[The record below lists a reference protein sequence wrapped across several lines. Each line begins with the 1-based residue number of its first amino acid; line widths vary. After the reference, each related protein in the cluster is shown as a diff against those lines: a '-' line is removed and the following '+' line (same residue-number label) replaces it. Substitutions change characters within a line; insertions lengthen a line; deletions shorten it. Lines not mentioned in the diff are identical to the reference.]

1 MADNKNEVVGQVSL
15 EVLLEDTG
23 LQKDLGN
30 LTNTISKEFA
40 KINDILSQNKK
51 AARVINNALRLQIQ
65 QEKTRTEEA
74 KKATALIKSEAQDR
88 RQALALEKKEEQSS
102 KNKENQ
108 KKRER
113 KEEER
118 IFALQKK
125 ITLNAVSSNITLLR
139 SKSALT
145 AMINGYKAINN
156 NIKNAKQNL
165 EKLSKVNIADNLK
178 NAVSSIKNAF
188 SNLSFGE
195 GTGNIE
201 TIFKGLGESF
211 GNVFSNLGGSISA
224 ISTALGPIVGTIGSI
239 LGLTVSI
246 SGTVLKI
253 AGSIAGTILKTL
265 KKVFNFI
272 KKGITTVI
280 NITKK
285 AINGVAGLIRKV
297 ASSITG
303 MFSNKNTGVN
313 EFGDG
318 LKNITKN
325 LLGFFS
331 VYKMASF
338 GKETAELGSSLSEV
352 QNVVETIFPHMTE
365 EIEKFAEA
373 SLKNFGLSK
382 NSYKDYIST
391 MGAMFASA
399 GFGEEQRYEMSKQL
413 TELAADVASFRNMEN
428 NFTQEKMTAVITGQT
443 RAMRQLGVDISIATM
458 KQYAFQKGSK
468 KAYDQ
473 MSQQEKI
480 VWRFKKTLED
490 LKYAQG
496 DFSRTSRGW
505 ANSVKQM
512 KEAWANFKATLG
524 QGFINA
530 LLPMLNYI
538 NQYVLPALQSIA
550 DKFRII
556 TAAIFGDA
564 SKLSSG
570 VSSGLNTLLENKAD
584 ELEES
589 ADTASKALEKAVLGF
604 DELNILGKNNSEE
617 EESPFSTE
625 SEIFGQQDIDTSKYD
640 EVRKKI
646 EEWINKIKDFFNAFK
661 VGFKGMFDDNALGRL
676 KKSFADLFKYIDD
689 NDIGNHIMAKLGQ
702 VSGSATSF
710 FVNLGAAFNEQ
721 LLKYIKDGGDNL
733 IKAWDKVFDNFS
745 LGFKNLEKLTKNA
758 KFQKILY
765 NIIKILE
772 TVGRTVATVISTIF
786 KGLTELLK
794 QEKVLDLFSRAFEGL
809 AEIVSKVGGY
819 ITAFF
824 ENLFKYL
831 NSEAGQT
838 ALKPLIDAFTYLGDK
853 VNILWEQV
861 IKPFFDRL
869 SSEEGIQGIVNLA
882 VAGLSNIITFIG
894 DVFQGIT
901 DVLSG
906 TREVDGELSFGQELV
921 YAIYDAFGFV
931 KQIVGDIIGAKDEN
945 GDGVYSFKEIIKGIP
960 NFINEIIEHF
970 KTTLSTIG
978 ELIGAKD
985 ENGDGIYGFREII
998 NGIPSFIDKIKE
1010 HFDGVISK
1018 IGEAIGAKDE
1028 NGDGVYSFKEI
1039 LASLPD
1045 IVDNISDRV
1054 SSLIDF
1060 LKKAADVCQTIAGTL
1075 GGVWDTA
1082 GLLKD
1087 DLTGNEKG
1095 AQVNKE
1101 QFIEDALNV
1110 YGGVTGTDVSEAKES
1125 AVKASRDKY
1134 NAKIDEQISSPS
1146 KRKGIDV
1153 LGKGVANIIGA
1164 MTGKEVKSWEQYL
1177 GEKKLPAYASGGY
1190 VKANQ
1195 PQLAVVGDNKSQ
1207 GEYIAPENDLKQA
1220 IASAVAQG
1228 LGNMQISQ
1236 GNNKQPIMI
1245 NLNVDGQT
1253 FYTKMVEMGL
1263 NTANSTG
1270 NRQFY

>member
-23 LQKDLGN
+23 LQKNLGD
-30 LTNTISKEFA
+30 LTNKLAKEFA
-40 KINDILSQNKK
+40 KINNILSENKK
-51 AARVINNALRLQIQ
+51 SARIINNALRLQIQ

-74 KKATALIKSEAQDR
+74 KKAAALIKSEAQDR

-108 KKRER
+108 KKREK
-113 KEEER
+113 KEQEK
-118 IFALQKK
+118 ILALQKK
-125 ITLNAVSSNITLLR
+125 ITLSAASSNITLLR

-145 AMINGYKAINN
+145 AMINGYKAVSN

-165 EKLSKVNIADNLK
+165 DKLSKVNVADNLK
-178 NAVSSIKNAF
+178 NAAANIKSVF
-188 SNLSFGE
+188 SNLIANND
-195 GTGNIE
+195 TTNAQD
-201 TIFKGLGESF
+201 IFKGIGEAF
-211 GNVFSNLGGSISA
+211 GNVFSNLGGSISV
-224 ISTALGPIVGTIGSI
+224 ISKALGPIVGTVGSI
-239 LGLTVSI
+239 LGLTISI
-246 SGTVLKI
+246 SGVVIKI
-253 AGSIAGTILKTL
+253 AGSIAGTILKVL

-285 AINGVAGLIRKV
+285 AINGVIGLIRKV
-297 ASSITG
+297 ASAVVG

-318 LKNITKN
+318 LKGITKN

-331 VYKMASF
+331 VYKMVDF
-338 GKETAELGSSLSEV
+338 GKESTKLGSSLSEV
-352 QNVVETIFPHMTE
+352 QNVVETIFPHMTD
-365 EIEKFAEA
+365 EIEKFADA
-373 SLKNFGLSK
+373 SLKSFGLSK
-382 NSYKDYIST
+382 NSYKDYLST

-399 GFGEEQRYEMSKQL
+399 GFGEEQRFEMSKQL

-428 NFTQEKMTAVITGQT
+428 SFTQEKMTAVITGQT

-480 VWRFKKTLED
+480 VWRFRKTLDD

-512 KEAWANFKATLG
+512 KEAWENFKATLG

-550 DKFRII
+550 DKFRMI

-570 VSSGLNTLLENKAD
+570 VSSGINTLLENKAD

-604 DELNILGKNNSEE
+604 DELNILGKNDSSDE
-617 EESPFSTE
+617 EESPISTE
-625 SEIFGQQDIDTSKYD
+625 SDILGQQEIDTSKYD

-646 EEWINKIKDFFNAFK
+646 EEWVNKIKDFFNAFK
-661 VGFKGMFDDNALGRL
+661 VGFKGMFDDKAFGRL
-676 KKSFADLFKYIDD
+676 KKSFGDLLKYIDD

-702 VSGSATSF
+702 VSGSASSF

-721 LLKYIKDGGDNL
+721 LLKYIKDNAGELRKG
-733 IKAWDKVFDNFS
+733 WDKIFDNFS
-745 LGFKNLEKLTKNA
+745 LGFKNLEALTKNA
-758 KFQKILY
+758 TFQNILY

-772 TVGRTVATVISTIF
+772 TVGRTVGTVFSTIF
-786 KGLTELLK
+786 EGLTELLN
-794 QEKVLDLFSRAFEGL
+794 QEQVLDLLNSAFEGL
-809 AEIVSKVGGY
+809 AKITSELSGY
-819 ITAFF
+819 ITDFF
-824 ENLFKYL
+824 ENLFEYL
-831 NSEAGQT
+831 NSEEGQE
-838 ALKPLIDAFTYLGDK
+838 ALKPLIEAFEYLGEK
-853 VNILWEQV
+853 INNLWEQV
-861 IKPFFDRL
+861 AKPFFEKM
-869 SSEEGIQGIVNLA
+869 SSKEGVKGVVDVA
-882 VAGLSNIITFIG
+882 VDGLSNIITFIG
-894 DVFQGIT
+894 DVIQGVT

-906 TREVDGELSFGQELV
+906 TREVDDNVTLGQELV
-921 YAIYDAFGFV
+921 YALYDAFGFV
-931 KQIVGDIIGAKDEN
+931 KQIVGDIVGAKDEN
-945 GDGVYSFKEIIKGIP
+945 GDGVYSIKEILKAIP
-960 NFINEIIEHF
+960 GFINDIIEHF
-970 KTTLSTIG
+970 KNTLNTIG
-978 ELIGAKD
+978 ELIGAED
-985 ENGDGIYGFREII
+985 ENDDGILGFREII
-998 NGIPSFIDKIKE
+998 KGIPGFIDKIKE
-1010 HFDGVISK
+1010 KFGEVINKIGEMLGAKDSDNSGMIGFKEIIEQLPDTIENVKKKFDGVLKVLDAINSIVQIISGPLEIIAGLTEAGTGK
-1018 IGEAIGAKDE
+1018 ISNFFTGEDFGTMEEGMGIASGGWEK
-1028 NGDGVYSFKEI
+1028 FKEG
-1039 LASLPD
+1039 LSGL
-1045 IVDNISDRV
+1045 
-1054 SSLIDF
+1054 F
-1060 LKKAADVCQTIAGTL
+1060 
-1075 GGVWDTA
+1075 GG
-1082 GLLKD
+1082 KSE
-1087 DLTGNEKG
+1087 EKG
-1095 AQVNKE
+1095 AEATETVDPKKYRIYSEKE
-1101 QFIEDALNV
+1101 
-1110 YGGVTGTDVSEAKES
+1110 GTT
-1125 AVKASRDKY
+1125 
-1134 NAKIDEQISSPS
+1134 KIP
-1146 KRKGIDV
+1146 K
-1153 LGKGVANIIGA
+1153 
-1164 MTGKEVKSWEQYL
+1164 
-1177 GEKKLPAYASGGY
+1177 YASGGY

-1207 GEYIAPENDLKQA
+1207 GEYIAPEENLKNA

-1228 LGNMQISQ
+1228 LGNMQSSQ
-1236 GNNKQPIMI
+1236 GKNNQPIMI
-1245 NLNVDGQT
+1245 NFNVDGQT

>member
-30 LTNTISKEFA
+30 LTGIISKELA

-74 KKATALIKSEAQDR
+74 KKATAEEKSRMQDK
-88 RQALALEKKEEQSS
+88 RQALALEKKEEQAS
-102 KNKENQ
+102 KNKEHQ

-113 KEEER
+113 KEEEK
-118 IFALQKK
+118 ILGLQKK
-125 ITLNAVSSNITLLR
+125 ITLNAASSNITLLR

-145 AMINGYKAINN
+145 TMINGYKAINN
-156 NIKNAKQNL
+156 NVKNVKQSL
-165 EKLSKVNIADNLK
+165 EKLSKSDMYVNLK
-178 NAVSSIKNAF
+178 NTFSKIKDSL
-188 SNLSFGE
+188 SNLIPSSFTE
-195 GTGNIE
+195 NIE
-201 TIFKGLGESF
+201 TVFKGF
-211 GNVFSNLGGSISA
+211 GDSLSGVFSTIGGSIST
-224 ISTALGPIVGTIGSI
+224 ISKVLGPIAGTVGSI

-246 SGTVLKI
+246 AGTVFKI

-297 ASSITG
+297 ANSITG
-303 MFSNKNTGVN
+303 MFSNKNTGIN

-318 LKNITKN
+318 LKGITKN

-331 VYKMASF
+331 VYKMIDF

-352 QNVVETIFPHMTE
+352 QNVVETVFPSMTE
-365 EIEKFAEA
+365 AVEELAEK
-373 SLKNFGLSK
+373 SLKSFGLSK

-391 MGAMFASA
+391 MGALFKSA
-399 GFGEEQRYEMSKQL
+399 GFGEEQGFDMSKQL
-413 TELAADVASFRNMEN
+413 VELAADVASLRNMEN
-428 NFTQEKMTAVITGQT
+428 SFTQEKMTAVITGQT
-443 RAMRQLGVDISIATM
+443 RALRQLGADISITTM
-458 KQYAFQKGSK
+458 RQFAYQKGAK
-468 KAYDQ
+468 KTYDQ

-480 VWRFKKTLED
+480 VWRFKKVLND
-490 LKYAQG
+490 LGYASG
-496 DFSRTSRGW
+496 DFERTSRGW

-550 DKFRII
+550 DKFKMI

-564 SKLSSG
+564 SQLSSG

-589 ADTASKALEKAVLGF
+589 AETASKALEKAVLGF
-604 DELNILGKNNSEE
+604 DELNILGKNDSEE
-617 EESPFSTE
+617 EESPLSTE
-625 SEIFGQQDIDTSKYD
+625 SDILGQKEIDTSKYD

-646 EEWINKIKDFFNAFK
+646 EEWVNKIKDFFNAFK
-661 VGFKGMFDDNALGRL
+661 VGFKGMFDDNAFGRL
-676 KKSFADLFKYIDD
+676 RKSFTNLLKYIDD

-702 VSGSATSF
+702 VSGAATSF

-786 KGLTELLK
+786 KGLTDLLK

-809 AEIVSKVGGY
+809 AKIVSEVGGY
-819 ITAFF
+819 ITSFF

-831 NSEAGQT
+831 NSEAGQN

-861 IKPFFDRL
+861 IKPFFDKM
-869 SSEEGIQGIVNLA
+869 SSEEGIQGVVNVA
-882 VAGLSNIITFIG
+882 VTGLSSIITFIG
-894 DVFQGIT
+894 DVFQGVT

-960 NFINEIIEHF
+960 NFINEVIEHF

-978 ELIGAKD
+978 QLIGAKD

-998 NGIPSFIDKIKE
+998 NGIPNLIDKIKE

-1018 IGEAIGAKDE
+1018 IGEMLGAKDSDKS
-1028 NGDGVYSFKEI
+1028 GMIGFKEI
-1039 LASLPD
+1039 LEQLPD
-1045 IVDNISDRV
+1045 IIDNITSKFNEVLGVVSDIAGTIADIGDGGFIGDAIKSGGSAIEGMRK
-1054 SSLIDF
+1054 SSQAEKAYKSGDMETYEKLRDEAATAKANSEKYSSMGLAEIAGFFMGKDKEKEMKSNIKENYASQVQKHKENIDF
-1060 LKKAADVCQTIAGTL
+1060 LQSIPFFAA
-1075 GGVWDTA
+1075 
-1082 GLLKD
+1082 
-1087 DLTGNEKG
+1087 
-1095 AQVNKE
+1095 
-1101 QFIEDALNV
+1101 
-1110 YGGVTGTDVSEAKES
+1110 
-1125 AVKASRDKY
+1125 
-1134 NAKIDEQISSPS
+1134 
-1146 KRKGIDV
+1146 
-1153 LGKGVANIIGA
+1153 
-1164 MTGKEVKSWEQYL
+1164 
-1177 GEKKLPAYASGGY
+1177 GGY

-1228 LGNMQISQ
+1228 LGNMQASQ
-1236 GNNKQPIMI
+1236 GKNTQPIMI
-1245 NLNVDGQT
+1245 NFNVDGQT

>member
-23 LQKDLGN
+23 LQKNLGD
-30 LTNTISKEFA
+30 LTNKLAKEFA
-40 KINDILSQNKK
+40 KINNILSENKK
-51 AARVINNALRLQIQ
+51 SARIINNALRLQIQ

-74 KKATALIKSEAQDR
+74 KKAAALIKSEAQDR

-108 KKRER
+108 KKREK
-113 KEEER
+113 KEQEK
-118 IFALQKK
+118 ILALQKK
-125 ITLNAVSSNITLLR
+125 ITLSAASSNITLLR

-145 AMINGYKAINN
+145 AMINGYKAVSN

-165 EKLSKVNIADNLK
+165 DKLSKANVAGNLK
-178 NAVSSIKNAF
+178 NAFSSIKDSF
-188 SNLSFGE
+188 SNINFGE
-195 GTGNIE
+195 GTGNIQN
-201 TIFKGLGESF
+201 IFKGLGEAF

-224 ISTALGPIVGTIGSI
+224 ISTALGPIVGTVGSI
-239 LGLTVSI
+239 LGLTISI

-253 AGSIAGTILKTL
+253 AGSIAGVILKTL
-265 KKVFNFI
+265 KKVFNFV

-285 AINGVAGLIRKV
+285 AINGVLGLIRKV
-297 ASSITG
+297 ASAVVG

-318 LKNITKN
+318 LKGITKN

-331 VYKMASF
+331 VYKMVDF
-338 GKETAELGSSLSEV
+338 GKESAKLGSSLSEV
-352 QNVVETIFPHMTE
+352 QNVVETIFPHMTD
-365 EIEKFAEA
+365 EIEKFADA
-373 SLKNFGLSK
+373 SLKSFGLSK
-382 NSYKDYIST
+382 NSYKDYLST

-428 NFTQEKMTAVITGQT
+428 SFTQEKMTAVITGQT

-480 VWRFKKTLED
+480 VWRFRKTLDD

-512 KEAWANFKATLG
+512 HEAWSNFKATLG

-530 LLPMLNYI
+530 LLPMLNFI

-550 DKFRII
+550 DKFRMI

-570 VSSGLNTLLENKAD
+570 VSSGINTLLENKAD

-589 ADTASKALEKAVLGF
+589 AETASKALEKAVLGF
-604 DELNILGKNNSEE
+604 DELNILGKNDSSDE
-617 EESPFSTE
+617 EESPISTE
-625 SEIFGQQDIDTSKYD
+625 SDILGQQEIDTSKYD

-646 EEWINKIKDFFNAFK
+646 EEWVNKIKDFFNAFK
-661 VGFKGMFDDNALGRL
+661 VGFKGMFDDKAFGRL
-676 KKSFADLFKYIDD
+676 KKSFGDLLKYIDD

-702 VSGSATSF
+702 VSGAASSF

-721 LLKYIKDGGDNL
+721 LLKYIKDNAEELRKG
-733 IKAWDKVFDNFS
+733 WDKVFDNFS
-745 LGFKNLEKLTKNA
+745 LGFKNLEALTKNA
-758 KFQKILY
+758 TFQNILY

-772 TVGRTVATVISTIF
+772 TVGRTVATVFSTIF
-786 KGLTELLK
+786 EGLTELLN
-794 QEKVLDLFSRAFEGL
+794 QEQVLDLLNSAFEGL
-809 AEIVSKVGGY
+809 AKITSELSGY
-819 ITAFF
+819 ITDFF
-824 ENLFKYL
+824 ENLFEYL
-831 NSEAGQT
+831 NSEEGQE
-838 ALKPLIDAFTYLGDK
+838 ALKPLIEAFEYLGEK
-853 VNILWEQV
+853 INNLWEQV
-861 IKPFFDRL
+861 AKPFFEKM
-869 SSEEGIQGIVNLA
+869 SSKEGVKGVVDVA
-882 VAGLSNIITFIG
+882 VDGLSNIITFIG
-894 DVFQGIT
+894 DVIQGVT

-906 TREVDGELSFGQELV
+906 TREVDDNVTLGQELV
-921 YAIYDAFGFV
+921 YALYDAFGFV
-931 KQIVGDIIGAKDEN
+931 KQIVGDIVGAKDEN
-945 GDGVYSFKEIIKGIP
+945 GDGVYSIKEIIKAIP
-960 NFINEIIEHF
+960 NFINEVIEHF

-978 ELIGAKD
+978 QLIGAKD

-998 NGIPSFIDKIKE
+998 NGIPNLIDKIKE
-1010 HFDGVISK
+1010 KFGEVIDT
-1018 IGEAIGAKDE
+1018 IGKMLGAKDSD
-1028 NGDGVYSFKEI
+1028 NSGMIGFKEI
-1039 LASLPD
+1039 LEQLPD
-1045 IVDNISDRV
+1045 IIDNITSKFSEVLGVVSD
-1054 SSLIDF
+1054 
-1060 LKKAADVCQTIAGTL
+1060 IAGTIADIGD
-1075 GGVWDTA
+1075 GGFIGDAIKSGGSAIEGMRKSSQAAKAYKEGDMETYEKLRDEAATA
-1082 GLLKD
+1082 KANSEKYSSMGLAEIAGFFMGKD
-1087 DLTGNEKG
+1087 KEKEMKSNIKENYASQVDLHKSN
-1095 AQVNKE
+1095 
-1101 QFIEDALNV
+1101 IDAL
-1110 YGGVTGTDVSEAKES
+1110 
-1125 AVKASRDKY
+1125 
-1134 NAKIDEQISSPS
+1134 Q
-1146 KRKGIDV
+1146 GI
-1153 LGKGVANIIGA
+1153 
-1164 MTGKEVKSWEQYL
+1164 
-1177 GEKKLPAYASGGY
+1177 PFFASGGY
-1190 VKANQ
+1190 VRANQ

-1207 GEYIAPENDLKQA
+1207 GEFIAPEENLKNA

-1228 LGNMQISQ
+1228 LGNMQSQ
-1236 GNNKQPIMI
+1236 QGKNTQPIMI
-1245 NLNVDGQT
+1245 NFNVDGQT

>member
-23 LQKDLGN
+23 LQKDLSN
-30 LTNTISKEFA
+30 LTNTISKELA

-65 QEKTRTEEA
+65 QEKTKTEEA

-88 RQALALEKKEEQSS
+88 RQALALEKKEEQAS

-108 KKRER
+108 KKREK
-113 KEEER
+113 KEQEK
-118 IFALQKK
+118 ILALQKK
-125 ITLNAVSSNITLLR
+125 ITLSAASSNITLLR

-145 AMINGYKAINN
+145 AMINGYKAVSN

-165 EKLSKVNIADNLK
+165 DKLSKANIADNLK
-178 NAVSSIKNAF
+178 NAASSVKNAF

-195 GTGNIE
+195 GTGNIQ

-211 GNVFSNLGGSISA
+211 GNIFSNLGGSISA
-224 ISTALGPIVGTIGSI
+224 ISTALGPIVGTVGSI

-272 KKGITTVI
+272 KKGITAVI

-285 AINGVAGLIRKV
+285 AINGITGLIRKV

-303 MFSNKNTGVN
+303 MFSNKNTGIN

-318 LKNITKN
+318 LKGITKN

-331 VYKMASF
+331 VYKMVSF

-352 QNVVETIFPHMTE
+352 QNVVETVFPSMTE
-365 EIEKFAEA
+365 AVEELAEK
-373 SLKNFGLSK
+373 SLKSFGLSK

-391 MGAMFASA
+391 MGALFESA
-399 GFGEEQRYEMSKQL
+399 GFGEEQRFEMSKQL

-428 NFTQEKMTAVITGQT
+428 SFTQEKMTAVITGQT
-443 RAMRQLGVDISIATM
+443 RALRQLGADISITTM
-458 KQYAFQKGSK
+458 RQFVYQKGAK
-468 KAYDQ
+468 KTYDQ

-480 VWRFKKTLED
+480 VWRFKKVLND
-490 LKYAQG
+490 LGYAQG

-512 KEAWANFKATLG
+512 KEAWENFKATLG

-550 DKFRII
+550 DKFKMI

-564 SKLSSG
+564 AQLSSG

-589 ADTASKALEKAVLGF
+589 AETASKALEKAVLGF
-604 DELNILGKNNSEE
+604 DELNILGKNDKDE
-617 EESPFSTE
+617 EESPLSTE
-625 SEIFGQQDIDTSKYD
+625 SDILGQQNIDTSKYD

-646 EEWINKIKDFFNAFK
+646 EEWVAKIKDFFNAFK
-661 VGFKGMFDDNALGRL
+661 VGFKGMFDDNAFGRL
-676 KKSFADLFKYIDD
+676 RKSFTNLLKYIDD

-702 VSGSATSF
+702 VSGAATSF

-733 IKAWDKVFDNFS
+733 IKAWDNVFDNFS

-765 NIIKILE
+765 NIIKIFE

-786 KGLTELLK
+786 KGLTDLLK
-794 QEKVLDLFSRAFEGL
+794 QEKVLNLLTNAFEGL
-809 AEIVSKVGGY
+809 AKIVSEVGGY
-819 ITAFF
+819 ITSFF

-831 NSEAGQT
+831 NSEAGQN

-861 IKPFFDRL
+861 IKPFFDKM
-869 SSEEGIQGIVNLA
+869 SSEEGIQGVVNVA
-882 VAGLSNIITFIG
+882 VTGLSNIITFIG
-894 DVFQGIT
+894 DVFQGVT

-960 NFINEIIEHF
+960 NFINEVIEHF

-978 ELIGAKD
+978 QLIGAKD

-998 NGIPSFIDKIKE
+998 NGIPNLIDKIKE
-1010 HFDGVISK
+1010 HFDGVINK
-1018 IGEAIGAKDE
+1018 IGEMLGAKDSDKS
-1028 NGDGVYSFKEI
+1028 GMIGFKEI
-1039 LASLPD
+1039 LEQLPD
-1045 IVDNISDRV
+1045 IIDNITSKFNEVLGVVSDIAGTIADIGDGGFIGDAIKSGGSAIEGIIK
-1054 SSLIDF
+1054 SSQAKKAYKSGDMETYEKLRDEAATAKANSEKYSSMGLAEIAGFFMGKDKEKEMKSNIKENYASQVQKHKENIDF
-1060 LKKAADVCQTIAGTL
+1060 LQSIPFFAT
-1075 GGVWDTA
+1075 
-1082 GLLKD
+1082 
-1087 DLTGNEKG
+1087 
-1095 AQVNKE
+1095 
-1101 QFIEDALNV
+1101 
-1110 YGGVTGTDVSEAKES
+1110 
-1125 AVKASRDKY
+1125 
-1134 NAKIDEQISSPS
+1134 
-1146 KRKGIDV
+1146 
-1153 LGKGVANIIGA
+1153 
-1164 MTGKEVKSWEQYL
+1164 
-1177 GEKKLPAYASGGY
+1177 GGY

-1207 GEYIAPENDLKQA
+1207 GEFIAPEENLKNA

-1228 LGNMQISQ
+1228 LGNMQVSQ

>member
-23 LQKDLGN
+23 LQKNLGD
-30 LTNTISKEFA
+30 LTNKLAKEFA
-40 KINDILSQNKK
+40 KINNILSDNKK
-51 AARVINNALRLQIQ
+51 SARIINNALRLQIQ

-74 KKATALIKSEAQDR
+74 KKAAALIKSEAQDR

-108 KKRER
+108 KKREK
-113 KEEER
+113 KEQEK
-118 IFALQKK
+118 ILALQKK
-125 ITLNAVSSNITLLR
+125 ITLSAASSNVTLLR

-145 AMINGYKAINN
+145 AMINGYKAVSN

-165 EKLSKVNIADNLK
+165 EKLSKVNVADNLK
-178 NAVSSIKNAF
+178 NAMSNAKSVF
-188 SNLSFGE
+188 SNLLSNND
-195 GTGNIE
+195 TTNAQD
-201 TIFKGLGESF
+201 IFKGIGEAF

-224 ISTALGPIVGTIGSI
+224 ISKALGPIVGTVGSI
-239 LGLTVSI
+239 LGLTIAI
-246 SGTVLKI
+246 SGTVIKI
-253 AGSIAGTILKTL
+253 AGSIAGVILKTL

-285 AINGVAGLIRKV
+285 AINGVIGLIRKV
-297 ASSITG
+297 ASAVVG

-318 LKNITKN
+318 LKGITKN

-331 VYKMASF
+331 VYKMVDF
-338 GKETAELGSSLSEV
+338 GKESAKLGSSLSEV
-352 QNVVETIFPHMTE
+352 QNVVETIFPHMTD
-365 EIEKFAEA
+365 EIEKFADA
-373 SLKNFGLSK
+373 SLKSFGLSK

-428 NFTQEKMTAVITGQT
+428 SFTQEKMTAVITGQT

-480 VWRFKKTLED
+480 VWRFKKTLDD

-496 DFSRTSRGW
+496 DFSRTSKGW

-512 KEAWANFKATLG
+512 KEAWNNFKATLG

-550 DKFRII
+550 DKFRMI

-604 DELNILGKNNSEE
+604 DELNILGKNDSEE
-617 EESPFSTE
+617 EESPLSTE

-646 EEWINKIKDFFNAFK
+646 EEWVDKIKDFFNAFK
-661 VGFKGMFDDNALGRL
+661 VGFKGMFDDKAFGRL
-676 KKSFADLFKYIDD
+676 KKSFSDLLKYIDD

-702 VSGSATSF
+702 VTGSASSF

-721 LLKYIKDGGDNL
+721 LLKYIKDGGDGL
-733 IKAWDKVFDNFS
+733 IKDWDKVFDNFS
-745 LGFKNLEKLTKNA
+745 LGFKNLEALTKNA
-758 KFQKILY
+758 TFQNILY

-772 TVGRTVATVISTIF
+772 TVGRTVATVFSTIF
-786 KGLTELLK
+786 KGLTELLN
-794 QEKVLDLFSRAFEGL
+794 QEQVLNLLNSAFEGL
-809 AEIVSKVGGY
+809 AKITSELSGY

-824 ENLFKYL
+824 ENLFSYL
-831 NSEAGQT
+831 NSEEGQE
-838 ALKPLIDAFTYLGDK
+838 ALKPLIEAFEYLGEK
-853 VNILWEQV
+853 INNLWEQV
-861 IKPFFDRL
+861 AKPFFEKM
-869 SSEEGIQGIVNLA
+869 SSKEGVKGVVDLA
-882 VAGLSNIITFIG
+882 VEGLSNIITFIG
-894 DVFQGIT
+894 DVIQGVT

-906 TREVDGELSFGQELV
+906 ARDVDGELTLGQELV

-931 KQIVGDIIGAKDEN
+931 KQIVGDIVGAKDEN
-945 GDGVYSFKEIIKGIP
+945 GDGVYSIKEILKGIP
-960 NFINEIIEHF
+960 GFINEIINHF
-970 KTTLSTIG
+970 KNTLSTIG
-978 ELIGAKD
+978 QLIGAKD
-985 ENGDGIYGFREII
+985 ENGDGIFGFREII
-998 NGIPSFIDKIKE
+998 KAIPGFIDKIKTK
-1010 HFDGVISK
+1010 FDGVINK
-1018 IGEAIGAKDE
+1018 IGEMLGAKDSD
-1028 NGDGVYSFKEI
+1028 NSGMIGFKEI
-1039 LASLPD
+1039 IEQLPD
-1045 IVDNISDRV
+1045 IIETVKTKFDGVLGVLDAINNIVKIIAGPLEMIAGLGQGIAGLTEAGVGKISNF
-1054 SSLIDF
+1054 LIGEDF
-1060 LKKAADVCQTIAGTL
+1060 GTMEEGMGIASGGWENIKKGLANLGGGLEGLFGAKSEEKEEEPTIAADPKKYRVYSGSEGT
-1075 GGVWDTA
+1075 T
-1082 GLLKD
+1082 
-1087 DLTGNEKG
+1087 
-1095 AQVNKE
+1095 
-1101 QFIEDALNV
+1101 
-1110 YGGVTGTDVSEAKES
+1110 
-1125 AVKASRDKY
+1125 
-1134 NAKIDEQISSPS
+1134 KIP
-1146 KRKGIDV
+1146 K
-1153 LGKGVANIIGA
+1153 
-1164 MTGKEVKSWEQYL
+1164 
-1177 GEKKLPAYASGGY
+1177 YASGGY

-1195 PQLAVVGDNKSQ
+1195 PQLAVVGDNKRQ

-1228 LGNMQISQ
+1228 LGNMQSQQ

-1245 NLNVDGQT
+1245 NFNVDGQT

>member
-30 LTNTISKEFA
+30 LTGIISKELA

-74 KKATALIKSEAQDR
+74 KKATAEEKSRMQDK
-88 RQALALEKKEEQSS
+88 RQALALEKKEEQAS

-113 KEEER
+113 KEEEK
-118 IFALQKK
+118 ILGLQKK
-125 ITLNAVSSNITLLR
+125 ITLNAASSNITLLR

-145 AMINGYKAINN
+145 TMINGYKAINN
-156 NIKNAKQNL
+156 NVKNVKQSL
-165 EKLSKVNIADNLK
+165 EKLSKSDMYVNLK
-178 NAVSSIKNAF
+178 NTFSKIKDSL
-188 SNLSFGE
+188 SNLIPSSFTE
-195 GTGNIE
+195 NIE
-201 TIFKGLGESF
+201 TVFKGF
-211 GNVFSNLGGSISA
+211 GDSLSGVFSTIGGSIST
-224 ISTALGPIVGTIGSI
+224 ISKVLGPIAGTVGSI

-246 SGTVLKI
+246 AGTVFKI

-297 ASSITG
+297 ANSITG
-303 MFSNKNTGVN
+303 MFSNKNTGIN

-318 LKNITKN
+318 LKGITKN

-331 VYKMASF
+331 VYKMIDF

-352 QNVVETIFPHMTE
+352 QNVVETVFPSMTE
-365 EIEKFAEA
+365 AVEELAEK
-373 SLKNFGLSK
+373 SLKSFGLSK

-391 MGAMFASA
+391 MGALFKSA
-399 GFGEEQRYEMSKQL
+399 GFGEEQGFDMSKQL
-413 TELAADVASFRNMEN
+413 VELAADVASLRNMEN
-428 NFTQEKMTAVITGQT
+428 SFTQEKMTAVITGQT
-443 RAMRQLGVDISIATM
+443 RALRQLGADISITTM
-458 KQYAFQKGSK
+458 RQFAYQKGAK
-468 KAYDQ
+468 KTYDQ

-480 VWRFKKTLED
+480 VWRFKKVLND
-490 LKYAQG
+490 LGYASG
-496 DFSRTSRGW
+496 DFERTSRGW

-550 DKFRII
+550 DKFKMI

-564 SKLSSG
+564 SQLSSG

-589 ADTASKALEKAVLGF
+589 AETASKALEKAVLGF
-604 DELNILGKNNSEE
+604 DELNILGKNDSEE
-617 EESPFSTE
+617 EESPLSTE
-625 SEIFGQQDIDTSKYD
+625 SDILGQKEIDTSKYD

-646 EEWINKIKDFFNAFK
+646 EEWVNKIKDFFNAFK
-661 VGFKGMFDDNALGRL
+661 VGFKGMFDDNAFGRL
-676 KKSFADLFKYIDD
+676 RKSFTNLLKYIDD

-702 VSGSATSF
+702 VSGAATSF

-786 KGLTELLK
+786 KGLTDLLK

-809 AEIVSKVGGY
+809 AKIVSEVGGY

-831 NSEAGQT
+831 NSEAGQN

-861 IKPFFDRL
+861 IKPFFDKM
-869 SSEEGIQGIVNLA
+869 SSEEGIQGVVNVA
-882 VAGLSNIITFIG
+882 VTGLSSIITFIG
-894 DVFQGIT
+894 DVFQGVT

-960 NFINEIIEHF
+960 NFINEVIEHF

-978 ELIGAKD
+978 QLIGAKD

-998 NGIPSFIDKIKE
+998 NGIPNLIDKIKE

-1018 IGEAIGAKDE
+1018 IGEMLGAKDSDKS
-1028 NGDGVYSFKEI
+1028 GMIGFKEI
-1039 LASLPD
+1039 LEQLPD
-1045 IVDNISDRV
+1045 IIDNITSKFNEVLGVVSDIAGTIADIGDGGFIGDAIKSGGSAIEGMRK
-1054 SSLIDF
+1054 SSQAEKAYKSGDMETYEKLRDEAATAKANSEKYSSMGLAEIAGFFMGKDKEKEMKSNIKENYASQVQKHKENIDF
-1060 LKKAADVCQTIAGTL
+1060 LQSIPFFAA
-1075 GGVWDTA
+1075 
-1082 GLLKD
+1082 
-1087 DLTGNEKG
+1087 
-1095 AQVNKE
+1095 
-1101 QFIEDALNV
+1101 
-1110 YGGVTGTDVSEAKES
+1110 
-1125 AVKASRDKY
+1125 
-1134 NAKIDEQISSPS
+1134 
-1146 KRKGIDV
+1146 
-1153 LGKGVANIIGA
+1153 
-1164 MTGKEVKSWEQYL
+1164 
-1177 GEKKLPAYASGGY
+1177 GGY

-1228 LGNMQISQ
+1228 LGNMQASQ
-1236 GNNKQPIMI
+1236 GKNTQPIMI
-1245 NLNVDGQT
+1245 NFNVDGQT